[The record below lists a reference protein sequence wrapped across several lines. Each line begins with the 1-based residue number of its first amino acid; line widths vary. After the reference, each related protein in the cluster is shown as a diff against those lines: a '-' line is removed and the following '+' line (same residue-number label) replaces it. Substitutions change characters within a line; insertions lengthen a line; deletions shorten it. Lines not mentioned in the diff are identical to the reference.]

1 MAKKEVVLIGAGKI
15 GRGYIAD
22 LFNTAGYKLV
32 FLEYAEG
39 LVQKLRQQGYYTIF
53 RSHDDRPGFD
63 KAVIRGYDAYCTQ
76 TEYEQCINA
85 IASTNYVTIHVFP
98 MACESIGHMI
108 GDAIKLRY
116 KNGNSEPLDLLF
128 CVNFVY
134 PGEIFK
140 KYILERLTP
149 EEAAFMEEHVGFVES
164 LVFRLGADPMPEMRQ
179 EDELSILSGDRD
191 FLPVGNEW
199 KGQIPEGV
207 KLVVRDN
214 MPARLVYKIWAG
226 NTSHLAKASF
236 GQRRGYQWA
245 WQSDEDPYVRKCA
258 AFCAREAS
266 FGVAAEFGMQ
276 ESELRDHPEER
287 FDPASI
293 NKDVEDPLTRI
304 AQDPKRKLARNDRL
318 VGPALLCLKHGR
330 LPYYLA
336 RSAAM
341 MFYFQNPKDAAAVE
355 IQNYVSENGIEK
367 AIEKYCQLDRS
378 KKEEELLF
386 QLILAQ
392 YFEENDA
399 DPFDMPYYKKA

>member
-1 MAKKEVVLIGAGKI
+1 
-15 GRGYIAD
+15 
-22 LFNTAGYKLV
+22 
-32 FLEYAEG
+32 
-39 LVQKLRQQGYYTIF
+39 
-53 RSHDDRPGFD
+53 
-63 KAVIRGYDAYCTQ
+63 
-76 TEYEQCINA
+76 
-85 IASTNYVTIHVFP
+85 
-98 MACESIGHMI
+98 
-108 GDAIKLRY
+108 
-116 KNGNSEPLDLLF
+116 
-128 CVNFVY
+128 
-134 PGEIFK
+134 
-140 KYILERLTP
+140 
-149 EEAAFMEEHVGFVES
+149 MEEQVGFVES
-164 LVFRLGADPMPEMRQ
+164 LVFLLWADPMPEIRQ

-258 AFCAREAS
+258 AFCAREAR

-318 VGPALLCLKHGR
+318 VGPALLCLKPGR
-330 LPYYLA
+330 LPYYLCLLYPSMSR
-336 RSAAM
+336 RSRNPLLQSRAAL
-341 MFYFQNPKDAAAVE
+341 AAAPGRAAE
-355 IQNYVSENGIEK
+355 KSAMGRRTIRATELRCRRWMKFIRATSVS
-367 AIEKYCQLDRS
+367 YTHLDGGGDRVRLCS
-378 KKEEELLF
+378 GGF
-386 QLILAQ
+386 
-392 YFEENDA
+392 
-399 DPFDMPYYKKA
+399 